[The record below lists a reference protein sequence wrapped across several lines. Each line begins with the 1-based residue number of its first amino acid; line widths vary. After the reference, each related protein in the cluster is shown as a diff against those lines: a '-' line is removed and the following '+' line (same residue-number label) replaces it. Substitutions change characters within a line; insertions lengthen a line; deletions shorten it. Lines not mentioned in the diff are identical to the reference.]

1 MKSESLGP
9 TGLESYWFPLAWSGE
24 LGRRPLGVSLL
35 GRRLVLF
42 RGREG
47 RVGVLE
53 DFCPHRGVS
62 LSLGSVRDGT
72 LACAYHGWRFAADG
86 ACVHVPSA
94 TASTP
99 PARCSV
105 PSFAAVEQEGA
116 VWVRLSPEG
125 EAAPPHWPGWGER
138 GYAFTQWVTEVE
150 CPLPWVVQNFVDCAH
165 TGILHRGLFRGAPA
179 RDIEADVEQRPDG
192 VHVENHGEADTESL
206 LARLL
211 SRGSG
216 ALRHTDTYRA
226 PHTVEVNYWWGEQ
239 HLVTNSVCTPLTE
252 RRTRI
257 YTRLGVRFGLLNRV
271 ILAAM
276 RPLTTR
282 ILEQDVRILEDQ
294 ARQLERYPDR
304 QLAST
309 PADLPCLW
317 VHDVHRQ
324 ITGARE
330 SPPVERRRRVAYRL

>member
-1 MKSESLGP
+1 MRLVS
-9 TGLESYWFPLAWSGE
+9 TGLESHWYPLAWSRE

-42 RGREG
+42 RGQEG
-47 RVGVLE
+47 RVAALE

-62 LSLGSVRDGT
+62 LSLGTVRAGNI
-72 LACAYHGWRFAADG
+72 ACAYHGWRFASDG

-99 PARCSV
+99 PARCRV
-105 PSFAAVEQEGA
+105 PSFAAVEQEGM
-116 VWVRLSPEG
+116 VWVRLSEQG
-125 EAAPPHWPGWGER
+125 DAAPPRWACWGER
-138 GYAFTQWVTEVE
+138 GYAFTELVTEVE
-150 CPLPWVVQNFVDCAH
+150 CPLTWVVQNFVDCAH
-165 TGILHRGLFRGAPA
+165 TGILHGGLFRGEPS
-179 RDIEADVEQRPDG
+179 RDIEAHVEQRPEG
-192 VHVENHGEADTESL
+192 VHVETQGETTPESL
-206 LARLL
+206 VARLL
-211 SRGSG
+211 SRGQG
-216 ALRHTDTYRA
+216 AIRHTDTYRA

-239 HLVTNSVCTPLTE
+239 HLVTTSVCTPLTE

-271 ILAAM
+271 VLAAM
-276 RPLTTR
+276 RPLTAR
-282 ILEQDVRILEDQ
+282 ILAQDVRILEDQ

-304 QLAST
+304 PLAST

-324 ITGARE
+324 FSGER
-330 SPPVERRRRVAYRL
+330 SPQPVERRRRVAYRL

>member
-1 MKSESLGP
+1 MKLVS
-9 TGLESYWFPLAWSGE
+9 TGLEAHWFPLAWSGE
-24 LGRRPLGVSLL
+24 LGRSPMGVSLL

-42 RGREG
+42 RDRQGRAAA
-47 RVGVLE
+47 LE

-62 LSLGSVRDGT
+62 LSLGTVRDGT
-72 LACAYHGWRFAADG
+72 LACAYHGWRFASDG

-99 PARCSV
+99 PARCRV
-105 PSFAAVEQEGA
+105 PSFATVEQDGV
-116 VWVRLSPEG
+116 VWVRLAQEG
-125 EAAPPHWPGWGER
+125 EAAPPRWPLWGER
-138 GYAFTQWVTEVE
+138 GYSFDALVTDVE

-165 TGILHRGLFRGAPA
+165 TGILHRGLFRGEPS
-179 RDIEADVEQRPDG
+179 RDIEALVERRPDG
-192 VHVENHGEADTESL
+192 VHVENLGETNPGSL
-206 LARLL
+206 GAWLL

-216 ALRHTDTYRA
+216 AIRHTDTYRA

-239 HLVTNSVCTPLTE
+239 HFVTTSVCTPLDE

-271 ILAAM
+271 VLAAL
-276 RPLTTR
+276 RPLTAR
-282 ILEQDVRILEDQ
+282 ILAQDVLILEDQ

-304 QLAST
+304 PLAST

-317 VHDVHRQ
+317 VHEVHRQ
-324 ITGARE
+324 LTGER
-330 SPPVERRRRVAYRL
+330 SSQQVERRRRVAYRL